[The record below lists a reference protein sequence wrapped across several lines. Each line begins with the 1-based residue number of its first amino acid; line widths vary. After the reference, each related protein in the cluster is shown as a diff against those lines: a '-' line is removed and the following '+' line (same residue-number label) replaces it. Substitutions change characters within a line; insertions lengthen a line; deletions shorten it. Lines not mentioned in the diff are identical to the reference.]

1 MEFKTIDWKG
11 DKVRIIDQRE
21 LPLKEIYLDL
31 KTPEDVYYAIKSM
44 AIRGAPAIGILAAYG
59 VALSSMKGDKE
70 KTIKDIKMLR
80 SSRPTAY
87 NLFYALE
94 RMEKVVKENFDK
106 EKIIEEAIKIHE
118 EDRRICDEL
127 GKLGAELLPDEAK
140 CFTICNAG
148 ALATGGIGTALA
160 VFYKA
165 KELGKRIKVFA
176 PETRPFLQG
185 ARLTAWELNK
195 NGIDVTLIAD
205 NAMGFI
211 FENEKIDAVFVGA
224 DRITMNGDFANK
236 IGTLNL
242 AIISNYFKVPFYTVA
257 PTTTIDRNMK
267 DGKSIPIEERDE
279 KEITEIKGIRI
290 APYNINVRNPVFD
303 VTPNELLT
311 GIICEK
317 GIIKKPFN
325 ENIKKICF

>member
-1 MEFKTIDWKG
+1 MEFKTISWENG
-11 DKVRIIDQRE
+11 KVRIIDQRE
-21 LPLKEIYLDL
+21 LPLKEVYIEL
-31 KTPEDVYYAIKSM
+31 KTVEDVYNAIKSM

-59 VALSSMKGDKE
+59 VALSALKGDKE
-70 KTIKDIKMLR
+70 KTIEDIKLLR

-94 RMEKVVKENFDK
+94 RMEKIVRENFDK
-106 EKIIEEAIKIHE
+106 ELILNEAIKIHD
-118 EDRRICDEL
+118 EDRNICDKL
-127 GKLGAELLPDEAK
+127 GVFGAELIKDGAK

-165 KELGKRIKVFA
+165 KEMGKKIKVFA

-185 ARLTAWELNK
+185 ARLTAWELKK
-195 NGIDVTLIAD
+195 NGVDVTLIAD
-205 NAMGFI
+205 NAI
-211 FENEKIDAVFVGA
+211 AITFEREKIDAVFVGA

-236 IGTLNL
+236 IGTFGL
-242 AIISNYFKVPFYTVA
+242 AIISKYFNVPFYTVA
-257 PTTTIDRNMK
+257 PTTTFDKNMK
-267 DGKSIPIEERDE
+267 DGNSIPIEERDE

-290 APYNINVRNPVFD
+290 APLNVKVKNPVFD

-311 GIICEK
+311 GIVCEK
-317 GIIKKPFN
+317 GIITKPFS
-325 ENIKKICF
+325 ENIKKIL

>member
-1 MEFKTIDWKG
+1 MEFKTISWEDG
-11 DKVRIIDQRE
+11 KVRIIDQRE
-21 LPLKEIYLDL
+21 LPLKEVYLDL
-31 KTPEDVYYAIKSM
+31 RTPEEVYNAIKLM

-59 VALSSMKGDKE
+59 VVLSALKGNKE
-70 KTIKDIKMLR
+70 MTLEDIKLLR

-87 NLFYALE
+87 NLFYALD
-94 RMEKVVKENFDK
+94 RMEKIVKEKFDK
-106 EKIIEEAIKIHE
+106 DLILEEALKIHE
-118 EDRRICDEL
+118 EDKIICEEL
-127 GKLGAELLPDEAK
+127 GRLGAELLKDNSK

-165 KELGKRIKVFA
+165 KEMGKRIKVFA

-185 ARLTAWELNK
+185 SRLTAWELCK
-195 NGIDVTLIAD
+195 NGIDVTLISDSAI
-205 NAMGFI
+205 AI
-211 FENEKIDAVFVGA
+211 TFEREKIDGVFVGA

-236 IGTLNL
+236 IGTFGL
-242 AIISNYFKVPFYTVA
+242 AIISKYFNVPFYTVA
-257 PTTTIDRNMK
+257 PTTTFDKNIIDK
-267 DGKSIPIEERDE
+267 KEIPIEERDE

-290 APYNINVRNPVFD
+290 APYNIKVKNPVFD

-317 GIIKKPFN
+317 GIIKKPFR
-325 ENIKKICF
+325 ENIRKLI

>member
-1 MEFKTIDWKG
+1 MEFKTIHWEN

-21 LPLKEIYLDL
+21 LPLKEVYIEL
-31 KTPEDVYYAIKSM
+31 KTAEDVYNAIKSM

-59 VALSSMKGDKE
+59 VALSALKGNKE
-70 KTIKDIKMLR
+70 KTIEDIKLLR

-94 RMEKVVKENFDK
+94 RMEKIVMENFDK
-106 EKIIEEAIKIHE
+106 ELIVNEAIKIHD
-118 EDRRICDEL
+118 EDRNICDKL
-127 GKLGAELLPDEAK
+127 GTFGAELLKDGGK

-165 KELGKRIKVFA
+165 KEMGKKIKVFA

-195 NGIDVTLIAD
+195 NGVDVTLIAD
-205 NAMGFI
+205 NAI
-211 FENEKIDAVFVGA
+211 AITFEREKIDAVFVGA

-236 IGTLNL
+236 IGTFGL
-242 AIISNYFKVPFYTVA
+242 AIISKYFNVPFYTVA
-257 PTTTIDRNMK
+257 PTTTFDKNML
-267 DGKSIPIEERDE
+267 DGNSIPIEERDE

-290 APYNINVRNPVFD
+290 APPNIKVKNPVFD

-317 GIIKKPFN
+317 GIITKPFS
-325 ENIKKICF
+325 ENIKKIL